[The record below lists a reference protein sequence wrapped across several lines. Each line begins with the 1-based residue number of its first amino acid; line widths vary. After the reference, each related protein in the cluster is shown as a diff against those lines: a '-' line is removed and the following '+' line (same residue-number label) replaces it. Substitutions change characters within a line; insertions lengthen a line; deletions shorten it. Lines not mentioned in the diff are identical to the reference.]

1 MSASTTSR
9 ATIHGGAVSANLDD
23 FARLCGLLNQS
34 AHDTTVLSGLWST
47 GAAQTSLDSAAM
59 KSCIV
64 CAAQSNGQESKN
76 SDAVTRADGLARTF
90 ADTAT
95 DLTAISATYSD
106 LSDLLARAQ
115 SLYSNADDAMSNM
128 LSMLIGIGGVT
139 VGGPFSLMATGVL
152 GGAAWLAGGGNAGA
166 AKALHASDAFQE
178 GILTSLANTINVNL
192 GGSPMSSSPVNDAA
206 GRIATL
212 SAPLEALLMGNK
224 LVVSQPHPSKD
235 PVKASATVSDA
246 LANLDALT
254 AQGSGVDYGT
264 VAVQKYVDAEGNSR
278 WLVLIPGTDTHWDT
292 AVGWGQNIELMSS
305 NNAQR
310 MQADSARLVVEAM
323 KRSGIGA
330 DEPVTLVGH
339 SQGGIVAATVAAGLE
354 KQYNI
359 THIVT
364 AGSPIANHPVPGK
377 TWVTSIEN
385 KGELVSNLDG
395 ERNPARSNWVTV
407 RGDIDVGN
415 PPSTPIEGTAAN
427 VGNAPGHTDITHAMN
442 YQRATWQNAKDMGS
456 AAVEESDEHFEEQIQ
471 GNLASTSYYTGRM
484 TH

>member
-9 ATIHGGAVSANLDD
+9 ATIHGGAVSADLDD

-34 AHDTTVLSGLWST
+34 AHDATVLSGLWST
-47 GAAQTSLDSAAM
+47 GAAQTSIDSAAM

-64 CAAQSNGQESKN
+64 CAAKSNGQQSKN
-76 SDAVTRADGLARTF
+76 SDAITRADGLARTF
-90 ADTAT
+90 TDTAT
-95 DLTAISATYSD
+95 DLATISATYSD

-115 SLYSNADDAMSNM
+115 SLYSNADDAMST
-128 LSMLIGIGGVT
+128 LLTTLIGIGGA
-139 VGGPFSLMATGVL
+139 GLGLNFSLAATVVL
-152 GGAAWLAGGGNAGA
+152 GGAAWLAGGGNTGA
-166 AKALHASDAFQE
+166 AKVLEASDPLQE
-178 GILTSLANTINVNL
+178 GILTGLANIIN
-192 GGSPMSSSPVNDAA
+192 GGPSSSPVNDAA
-206 GRIATL
+206 GKIATL
-212 SAPLEALLMGNK
+212 SAPLEALFMGNK
-224 LVVSQPHPSKD
+224 LVVSQPYPSKD

-254 AQGSGVDYGT
+254 SQGSGVDYGT
-264 VAVQKYVDAEGNSR
+264 VAVQKYVDAEGNNR

-305 NNAQR
+305 DNEQR

-364 AGSPIANHPVPGK
+364 AGSPIANHPVPSK

-385 KGELVSNLDG
+385 EGELVSNLDG

-415 PPSTPIEGTAAN
+415 TPSTPIEGSAAN
-427 VGNAPGHTDITHAMN
+427 VGNAPGRTDITHAMN

-471 GNLASTSYYTGRM
+471 GSLASTSYYTGRM
-484 TH
+484 AH